1 MSTRESSRSP
11 SRTSKGSARRPKSKE
26 KKPGSGKR
34 KAKKQEDSEVASS
47 PGQPD
52 YIIPLVLTS
61 KTQEIFQ
68 CRIDEDITQ
77 ENPFKLIRKDDIIND
92 LKGRAAVS
100 DFHPFKALVTEYP
113 GDELLLV
120 FDRDF
125 KYGQNFYLVITEEA
139 KESIL
144 HPPEALTEEEDKE
157 DDEQEYS
164 YKPPSPKPWVSLG
177 SEKEIEDEMVKQSH
191 TKIKFMIS
199 RIQRKFGAKVNFG
212 DHNASDVKDGY
223 MECTSY
229 QDKRFSIKIN
239 ERDTGI
245 QVVPFTQENSTQT
258 KWGYPR
264 NACTQYTP
272 REFTEEERKAC
283 LSSKDFKDFVNSVS
297 LRLEL
302 ALQQNEIMNAFLDDW
317 KALSEEENTFGGKSD
332 SHLKESQSFTDHLFS
347 NAKTISCINWHPK
360 IHGLVAVSMT
370 ERLSFEDR
378 VNISSKILLKPSL
391 ILFWSFTDPLH
402 PQLMLECPDDIY
414 CFQFCPS
421 DPNIIAGGCF
431 NGQVV
436 LWDISKYQESL
447 MAKAGVSK
455 NTAPKT
461 GLEPSVPKG
470 PQLVRYC
477 AVSSIEHGHKNV
489 ITDIHWLPNNFELSN
504 AGNPYENKSGYC
516 LQLVT
521 CSPDCSIMFW
531 DIRPQKTLT
540 AAEKKNVE
548 DKQMPHGVPDTFKYI
563 DLTWRPFIRAILP
576 KSDMSGEYSPMKI
589 SLSEEHHHCRT
600 LDKLQIQ
607 AKEDKTEGVVE
618 YKSLRAASAKNPK
631 LLDDINTK
639 YFVGT
644 EDGELVYTDWKMEKD
659 SDTGKLISSKPL
671 QANILHDGAVNTVQR
686 SPFLKDFI
694 LTVGG
699 WNFAIW
705 REGVTSGPIFHSCCS
720 QKRLTAAHWSLSRTG
735 VFFIGKEDGNVDVWD
750 LLEKTHEPSQTQNI
764 AAAPI
769 TYIRPWIASS
779 KQHFLAVGDDQGTLH
794 ILEIPWNLRHPSA
807 NENASVQHYFERE
820 VKHVEYSNQREGLR
834 ATAKKQLELKDLS
847 AKTETSPPVKT
858 KEQTEVE
865 QSKEYELYLQF
876 EGSILSGLG
885 LSKEKEERTEKT

>member
-1 MSTRESSRSP
+1 MTQVDL
-11 SRTSKGSARRPKSKE
+11 SAITIVPC
-26 KKPGSGKR
+26 
-34 KAKKQEDSEVASS
+34 ASLPCNHCS
-47 PGQPD
+47 AGILGFFQYYSFQNHTIPILGQPD

-297 LRLEL
+297 LR
-302 ALQQNEIMNAFLDDW
+302 
-317 KALSEEENTFGGKSD
+317 S
-332 SHLKESQSFTDHLFS
+332 
-347 NAKTISCINWHPK
+347 P
-360 IHGLVAVSMT
+360 
-370 ERLSFEDR
+370 
-378 VNISSKILLKPSL
+378 
-391 ILFWSFTDPLH
+391 
-402 PQLMLECPDDIY
+402 
-414 CFQFCPS
+414 
-421 DPNIIAGGCF
+421 
-431 NGQVV
+431 VV

-639 YFVGT
+639 YFV
-644 EDGELVYTDWKMEKD
+644 E
-659 SDTGKLISSKPL
+659 
-671 QANILHDGAVNTVQR
+671 QN
-686 SPFLKDFI
+686 
-694 LTVGG
+694 
-699 WNFAIW
+699 
-705 REGVTSGPIFHSCCS
+705 GPIFHSCCS

-769 TYIRPWIASS
+769 AYIRPWIASS